1 MTHYNTRRLAKNTIA
16 LYIRTFITL
25 LISLFT
31 SRIVLNT
38 LGIEDFGV
46 YNVVGGVVML
56 FVFLNSAMASG
67 TQRFL
72 NYEMGKGDL
81 VRVNNVFSSS
91 LKIHFIIALIIFF
104 FTETIGLWFV
114 NNQLVIPEE
123 RLYAANWV
131 YQFSVLF
138 TMLSLIQVPYQAA
151 LIANEKMEV
160 YGYVGLFEAL
170 LKLLVV
176 YLLMIGNLDKLIL
189 YAALLFAVES
199 IIFTT
204 YLIYCKKSFAECR
217 YVKHKEKDIDKE
229 MLSFSTWNLLASIAT
244 MSKGQGQNII
254 LNLFFGPVI
263 NAARA
268 VSMSISGVTNQF
280 VSGFMTAANPQI
292 TKTYSSGSK
301 NDFESLIFKSSKFA
315 FFLLALVTLPL
326 LLNTKIILDLW
337 LVKPPQYAAL
347 FSQLVLI
354 DALIVSVAFP
364 LTASAQATGN
374 IKRFHIS
381 VTFFE
386 LLNLPVSYFL
396 LKMGYPPESVYY
408 VTISMSFLALII
420 RLIALKKLINL
431 SVKKFILD
439 VLVRGWGIF
448 GIAYLTLYYIGY
460 INTNRFVT
468 VAASTILSTV
478 LLILLIIFIG
488 LKNDER
494 QYIYSIIKSKVK
506 K

>member
-81 VRVNNVFSSS
+81 IRVNNVFSSS
-91 LKIHFIIALIIFF
+91 LKIHFIIAIIIFF

-114 NNQLVIPEE
+114 NHQLVMPEE

-131 YQFSVLF
+131 YQFSVLY
-138 TMLSLIQVPYQAA
+138 TILSLIQVPYQAA

-176 YLLMIGNLDKLIL
+176 YLLVIGNLDKLIL

-199 IIFTT
+199 IIFIT
-204 YLIYCKKSFAECR
+204 YLFYCKKSFAECR
-217 YVKHKEKDIDKE
+217 YVKHQEKDIHKE
-229 MLSFSTWNLLASIAT
+229 MLSFSSWNLLASIAT

-254 LNLFFGPVI
+254 LNLFFGPVV

-268 VSMSISGVTNQF
+268 VSMSISGITNQF

-301 NDFESLIFKSSKFA
+301 NDFENLIFKSSKFA

-326 LLNTKIILDLW
+326 LLNTKLILELW

-396 LKMGYPPESVYY
+396 LKRGNPPESVYY

-420 RLIALKKLINL
+420 RLIVLKKLINL

-448 GIAYLTLYYIGY
+448 GIAYIILNYIGY

-468 VAASTILSTV
+468 VAISTILSTV
-478 LLILLIIFIG
+478 LLIFLITFIG

-494 QYIYSIIKSKVK
+494 QYIYSMIKSKVK